1 MPWLDYFW
9 KDNPLI
15 PVTAKR
21 NPLAE
26 FGAARINERLSL
38 TEKERDKINHKDF
51 LSCFIKEVER
61 DPSLPEL

>member
-1 MPWLDYFW
+1 MPWLDYLW

-15 PVTAKR
+15 PVTAKK

-38 TEKERDKINHKDF
+38 TEEERNKIGHTDF
-51 LSCFIKEVER
+51 LSCFIEEAEK
-61 DPSLPEL
+61 DPSLPPM